1 MREISNAD
9 GLAAYLEE
17 PPVPGDEVA
26 IQSLPLARADVER
39 LLRRRLAGV
48 YLFGCDADAADLG
61 RLAAAGATVFPRLG
75 DLPFDPYRSALYTPA
90 DLFAGFVADDPCS
103 YCRTPDARTYAYWRA
118 TGGPRADSIVAALAR
133 RLHDHSISDALA
145 EFLAAE
151 DRTTRAVAVM
161 GGHDLSRREPR
172 YRDLA
177 LLSRTLTRD
186 GFLMVSGGGP
196 GAMEA
201 THLGAWLAAAP
212 DARLD
217 VALDVLAGAPRFDDE
232 QFVSA
237 AFRVQDANPDVTPG
251 VSLSIPTWLYGHEP
265 PTVFA
270 THVAKYFDNSVR
282 EDGLVS
288 VARRGIVFA
297 PGHGGTVQELFQDAA
312 QNQYFALGEASPMV
326 LLDVAFWTTKTP
338 AWPLLDAMRQG
349 SDWGR
354 LVALVDTPDDAIAH
368 LRAHGPLPAATEP
381 WSFCVANCGEPAPGP
396 TAMGRRI

>member
-1 MREISNAD
+1 MREISSDAD
-9 GLAAYLEE
+9 LRAYLAG

-26 IQSLPLARADVER
+26 IQSLALTRADVEQ

-48 YLFGCDADAADLG
+48 YLFGCEADAAALG

-90 DLFAGFVADDPCS
+90 DLFTGFVADDPCT
-103 YCRTPDARTYAYWRA
+103 YCETPDARTYAYWRA
-118 TGGPRADSIVAALAR
+118 TGGPRADSIVTALAR
-133 RLHDHSISDALA
+133 RLHDHSISDALV
-145 EFLAAE
+145 EFLAVDGRAE
-151 DRTTRAVAVM
+151 RAVAVM
-161 GGHDLSRREPR
+161 GGHDLLRTDPR
-172 YRDLA
+172 YRDIA
-177 LLSRTLTRD
+177 GLSRALTRA

-201 THLGAWLAAAP
+201 THLGAWMAAAP
-212 DARLD
+212 DDRLD
-217 VALDVLAGAPRFDDE
+217 AAFRVLADAPRYDDE

-237 AFRVQDANPDVTPG
+237 AFRVQAAGADVTPG

-265 PTVFA
+265 PTIFA

-326 LLDVAFWTTKTP
+326 LLDEQFWTEATP
-338 AWPLLDAMRQG
+338 AWPLLDAMRR
-349 SDWGR
+349 DTEWGR
-354 LVALVDTPDDAIAH
+354 LVALVDTPEEAIAH
-368 LRAHGPLPAATEP
+368 LRSHHPLAATNEP
-381 WSFCVANCGEPAPGP
+381 WSFCAVHCGRPPSG
-396 TAMGRRI
+396 TTTFGRRL

>member
-1 MREISNAD
+1 VREISDAAA
-9 GLAAYLEE
+9 LAAYLGE

-26 IQSLPLARADVER
+26 IQSLPLARADVEQ

-75 DLPFDPYRSALYTPA
+75 DLPFDPYRSSLYTPG

-145 EFLAAE
+145 GFLAVE

-161 GGHDLSRREPR
+161 GGHDLLRGEPR
-172 YRDLA
+172 YRDLT
-177 LLSRTLTRD
+177 LLSRTLSRY

-217 VALDVLAGAPRFDDE
+217 AALEVLASAPRFDDE
-232 QFVSA
+232 QFVGA
-237 AFRVQDANPDVTPG
+237 AFRVQGANPDVTPG
-251 VSLSIPTWLYGHEP
+251 ISLSIPTWLYGHEP

-270 THVAKYFDNSVR
+270 THVAKYFDNTVR

-312 QNQYFALGEASPMV
+312 QNQDFALGEASPMV
-326 LLDVAFWTTKTP
+326 LLDVAFWTTQTP

-349 SDWGR
+349 SEWGR
-354 LVALVDTPDDAIAH
+354 LVALVDTPEAAIEH

-381 WSFCVANCGEPAPGP
+381 WSFCVAHCDQAPP
-396 TAMGRRI
+396 TPTTAIRHL

>member
-1 MREISNAD
+1 VREISTAAA
-9 GLAAYLEE
+9 LAAYLRE

-26 IQSLPLARADVER
+26 IQSLPLARADVEQ

-90 DLFAGFVADDPCS
+90 ELFAGFVADDPCS
-103 YCRTPDARTYAYWRA
+103 YCHTPDARTYAYWRA
-118 TGGPRADSIVAALAR
+118 TGGARADSIVAALAR
-133 RLHDHSISDALA
+133 RLHDHSVSDALVQ
-145 EFLAAE
+145 FLAVE
-151 DRTTRAVAVM
+151 DRTARAVAVM
-161 GGHDLSRREPR
+161 GGHDLLRGEPR

-217 VALDVLAGAPRFDDE
+217 VALDVLAAAPRFDDE

-237 AFRVQDANPDVTPG
+237 AFRVQDANADVAPG

-297 PGHGGTVQELFQDAA
+297 PGHAGTVQELFQDAA
-312 QNQYFALGEASPMV
+312 QNRYFALGEASPMV
-326 LLDVAFWTTKTP
+326 LLDEEFWTTAMP
-338 AWPLLDAMRQG
+338 AWPLLDAMRRG
-349 SDWGR
+349 SEWGR
-354 LVALVDTPDDAIAH
+354 LVAVVDTPEAAIEH
-368 LRAHGPLPAATEP
+368 LRTQGPLPAATEP
-381 WSFCVANCGEPAPGP
+381 WSFCVAHCGEPAPGP